1 MEFEGPEIIVFLWA
15 HPRRKVGT
23 VGGGLRL
30 LLQRERDVQV
40 WVSFHREG
48 LCVHSAYFRG
58 LFECDKTGERNLHLQ
73 VTT

>member
-23 VGGGLRL
+23 VGGRPAPPPA
-30 LLQRERDVQV
+30 ERKGRAGVGVLPQG
-40 WVSFHREG
+40 R
-48 LCVHSAYFRG
+48 HSAYFRG